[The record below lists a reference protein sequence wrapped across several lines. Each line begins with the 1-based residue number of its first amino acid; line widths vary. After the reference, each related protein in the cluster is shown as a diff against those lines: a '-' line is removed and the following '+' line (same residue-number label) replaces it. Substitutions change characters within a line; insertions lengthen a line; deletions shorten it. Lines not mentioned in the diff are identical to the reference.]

1 MYSSIEKFLPEWAE
15 ESTFTAKLFT
25 LIPDDQLNVVPGKG
39 IRTAGRLAWHITQTI
54 SEMGCRA
61 GLFDGDDL
69 ERIPQPASAKEIASV
84 YTQYSDKLKV
94 AITARW
100 NNDMLEEEKAMY
112 GEQWSNGK
120 ILDVLI
126 RHQTHHRGQLTV
138 VMRLLGLAIPGFYGP
153 SAEEWE
159 KMGMKAME

>member
-15 ESTFTAKLFT
+15 ESAFTAKLFT
-25 LIPDDQLNVVPGKG
+25 LIPDDQLNTVPGKG

-61 GLFDGDDL
+61 GLFDSDEL
-69 ERIPQPASAKEIASV
+69 EHTPQPTSAKEISTV
-84 YTQYSDKLKV
+84 YTQLSDRFKV
-94 AITARW
+94 AIAARW
-100 NNDMLEEEKAMY
+100 TNEMLEDEKAMY

-126 RHQTHHRGQLTV
+126 RHQTHHRGQLSV
-138 VMRLLGLAIPGFYGP
+138 VMRLLGLTVLGFYGP
-153 SAEEWE
+153 AAEEWE
-159 KMGMKAME
+159 KMGLKAME